1 MIEIKVAMKCY
12 NIQAQNHLEHLA
24 EGSSVQNTSL
34 WVILQRKAMFGCV
47 ITMERVVVQN
57 VGSAESIYSRSIPF
71 CHQERPRC
79 GRQVVL
85 APLQWGIKDNES
97 RHLIGELDP
106 ALWCVAH
113 SIGVGANCKIA
124 AGHRRRSFPSQSLLP
139 YLRQT
144 CAPAKQM

>member
-1 MIEIKVAMKCY
+1 MLQ
-12 NIQAQNHLEHLA
+12 QAQNHLEHLA

-106 ALWCVAH
+106 VLWWLIQLELELIAKLLLVTA
-113 SIGVGANCKIA
+113 GA
-124 AGHRRRSFPSQSLLP
+124 SLLSP
-139 YLRQT
+139 FFLI
-144 CAPAKQM
+144 

>member
-1 MIEIKVAMKCY
+1 MLQ
-12 NIQAQNHLEHLA
+12 QAQNHLEHLA

-97 RHLIGELDP
+97 RHLIGAGP
-106 ALWCVAH
+106 GIMVAH

-124 AGHRRRSFPSQSLLP
+124 AGHRRSFPAQSLLP

>member
-1 MIEIKVAMKCY
+1 MLQ
-12 NIQAQNHLEHLA
+12 QAQNHLEHLA

-106 ALWCVAH
+106 VLWWLIAKLLLVTA
-113 SIGVGANCKIA
+113 GA
-124 AGHRRRSFPSQSLLP
+124 SLLP

>member
-1 MIEIKVAMKCY
+1 MLQ
-12 NIQAQNHLEHLA
+12 QAQNHLEHLA

-97 RHLIGELDP
+97 RHLIGAGP
-106 ALWCVAH
+106 GIMVAH

-124 AGHRRRSFPSQSLLP
+124 AGHRRSFPSQSLP

>member
-106 ALWCVAH
+106 VLWWLIQLELELIAKLLLVTA
-113 SIGVGANCKIA
+113 GA
-124 AGHRRRSFPSQSLLP
+124 SLLSP
-139 YLRQT
+139 FFLI
-144 CAPAKQM
+144 